1 MSTLTAKTKHMP
13 YKFIINSFFNPD
25 AVIAW
30 TSSVT
35 LVFIGSLSIAEIISA
50 LAAVSGTILAIM
62 TGFFATLKMYEN
74 YLESKSK
81 RREQEQHEKEER
93 ENDDRH
99 IGI

>member
-1 MSTLTAKTKHMP
+1 MRALTANKIDMP
-13 YKFIINSFFNPD
+13 YKIIFHSFFNPD

-50 LAAVSGTILAIM
+50 LAAASGTIMAIV

-74 YLESKSK
+74 YKESRSK

>member
-1 MSTLTAKTKHMP
+1 MRALTAKTKHMP
-13 YKFIINSFFNPD
+13 YKFILNSFFNPD

-50 LAAVSGTILAIM
+50 LAAVSGTVLAIM

-74 YLESKSK
+74 YKESQSK
-81 RREQEQHEKEER
+81 RREQERHEQEEI
-93 ENDDRH
+93 ENDEH
-99 IGI
+99 LGV